1 MGLHAPHKTIVF
13 AENWFRCGRFVGLQ
27 RGLRLD
33 LHACG
38 GAGAPC
44 VLQRASLMV
53 RRSRHSMYF
62 AEGGDDLR
70 KLPLHLRKTEL
81 ERLRPAG
88 KGLHQSVRRRR
99 DWP

>member
-1 MGLHAPHKTIVF
+1 MF

-53 RRSRHSMYF
+53 RRSQHKGTGEQFRAGVKF
-62 AEGGDDLR
+62 AVERCWLELR
-70 KLPLHLRKTEL
+70 LRN
-81 ERLRPAG
+81 LRPADG
-88 KGLHQSVRRRR
+88 GADLMAQ
-99 DWP
+99 